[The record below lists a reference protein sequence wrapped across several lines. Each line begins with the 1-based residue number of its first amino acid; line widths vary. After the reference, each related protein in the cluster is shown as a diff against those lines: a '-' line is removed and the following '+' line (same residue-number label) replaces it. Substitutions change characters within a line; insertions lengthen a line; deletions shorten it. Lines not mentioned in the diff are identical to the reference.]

1 MYILPALVLIV
12 CVFVCQ
18 ARTDIGSLARN
29 LTPTLHKEYVKDDKL
44 LHLSE
49 STCIEGACPT
59 GLFCKDEHF
68 CQCGS
73 YPFDVIH
80 CNGTISS
87 ILNHNC
93 ASFDT
98 TSNLTQVGS
107 CPFIYVSP
115 IGKQSKSVYR
125 LLPRDPREL
134 NNAMCKPL
142 NRTGTI
148 CGRCLPNHYPLA
160 YSLNLTCIHCPHV
173 RWNWARYVMAA
184 FIPITVFYFFILAF
198 RVNIA
203 SSHMHPVVSYCQ
215 FLSIPIFSRITFADL
230 ALTANPR
237 TLTVAKIMLSIYGIW
252 NLDFFRP
259 FYTDICLG
267 LSTLPTFALDYVVA
281 VYPFFLMLITYLL
294 IVLYDRNFKVVVII
308 WKPFQTVFSFFKEK
322 WNIRT
327 SVINAFGTFFL
338 FSNMKLLSITF
349 DLLAPTTIFELHE
362 SGFNHSLG
370 LYYAADIEYFGS
382 EHLPYAILALVVL
395 TLFIVIP
402 VIIFTLYPF
411 LFFQKFLNLLPVRWY
426 VLHTFMDSF
435 LGSYKDGMEPGTR
448 DCQWFFSLFFWCRL
462 ALFISCGFKLNLMY
476 AVTCTLI
483 LTLFVIA
490 IIIVQPFKS
499 SLGHYNTIHA
509 VIILVLILF
518 FLSLIGRSVSLLTM
532 HDFNLFFTISA
543 FITASVPLAY
553 VLVVLLYCI
562 WKQLGVFRKLK
573 ARRNEYRRLL
583 DVDVV
588 DESRLENPEAY
599 HKNNLS
605 NFHPTEN

>member
-327 SVINAFGTFFL
+327 SVIDAFGTFFL

-382 EHLPYAILALVVL
+382 EHLPYAILALVVDIVHCHTSHHL
-395 TLFIVIP
+395 HSLSLFVLSEVPEPSSSSLVRPAHFHGFVSWFLQGWNGTGHPRLSVVFFTLFLVP
-402 VIIFTLYPF
+402 SCSLY
-411 LFFQKFLNLLPVRWY
+411 
-426 VLHTFMDSF
+426 
-435 LGSYKDGMEPGTR
+435 
-448 DCQWFFSLFFWCRL
+448 
-462 ALFISCGFKLNLMY
+462 
-476 AVTCTLI
+476 I
-483 LTLFVIA
+483 LWIQV
-490 IIIVQPFKS
+490 
-499 SLGHYNTIHA
+499 
-509 VIILVLILF
+509 
-518 FLSLIGRSVSLLTM
+518 
-532 HDFNLFFTISA
+532 
-543 FITASVPLAY
+543 
-553 VLVVLLYCI
+553 
-562 WKQLGVFRKLK
+562 
-573 ARRNEYRRLL
+573 EL
-583 DVDVV
+583 DVCRDLYTDTYTLCHCNHNSSTLQVFT
-588 DESRLENPEAY
+588 RPL
-599 HKNNLS
+599 
-605 NFHPTEN
+605 